1 MYCTNE
7 KLKESWSYAR
17 KGNLATILYSSLGKH
32 RYVFLLFRLELKIYL
47 NSNHNEKY
55 LFRAFVKIRKKYAFC
70 HKLFRFLFHFMCK
83 FWTDTNIVKK

>member
-7 KLKESWSYAR
+7 ILKESWSYAR

-55 LFRAFVKIRKKYAFC
+55 LFRAFVKIRKKYQNDV
-70 HKLFRFLFHFMCK
+70 KNE
-83 FWTDTNIVKK
+83 TNSCFIYNQS